1 MFSNGHCLFILISMI
16 LITAGLGICCRLKP
30 SVDRLLRIA
39 FVMTLALEIF
49 KMLDVMEIVPVVEP
63 FVENGVFTYR
73 ETGGYTAFLQAEHF
87 PYELCSLQI
96 VFMFLAVTVR
106 SDVWKQRIYATI
118 YGTALIGGTIAV
130 FLSSIAPDY
139 DTTAAFLSSP
149 RAWEFFIYHS
159 LIIIVALYIG
169 LSPECRLRF
178 ADCRWMIVTLTAL
191 DLASFYIN
199 SLCSVPV
206 YYGGRLVGV
215 EYAVNYFSSYNDP
228 LGIPMPEKWQHL
240 AYLGVR
246 VAVGIVLIP
255 LVYLPFLFR
264 ERRRTGNE

>member
-1 MFSNGHCLFILISMI
+1 MFSNGHCIFILISI
-16 LITAGLGICCRLKP
+16 VLIAAGLVICCRLKP

-39 FVMTLALEIF
+39 LIAALALEVF
-49 KMLDVMEIVPVVEP
+49 KTLYVMEIVPVVEP
-63 FVENGVFTYR
+63 FVENGVFGYR
-73 ETGGYTAFLQAEHF
+73 EIGGFTAFLEAEHF

-96 VFMFLAVTVR
+96 VFMFFAIMVR
-106 SDVWKQRIYATI
+106 SDTWKHRIYATI
-118 YGTALIGGTIAV
+118 YGTALIGGTIALL
-130 FLSSIAPDY
+130 LSSIAPDY
-139 DTTAAFLSSP
+139 DSTAAFLSSP
-149 RAWEFFIYHS
+149 RAWEFFLYHS

-169 LSPECRLRF
+169 MSRECRLRF
-178 ADCRWMIVTLTAL
+178 TDFVWMIITVTVL
-191 DLASFYIN
+191 DIASFYIN

-206 YYGGRLVGV
+206 YYGGHLVGV

-255 LVYLPFLFR
+255 LVYSPFLLR
-264 ERRRTGNE
+264 ERRRTGNG